1 MCCLHFCMRLH
12 VKKGFLAKPSLETTA
27 RKGAVSNEEQRM
39 LLVLLLRFRGAEER
53 SRFPSDLPAPAGSSR
68 PLSWADA
75 AAWLHLEDR
84 ELIFPLNS
92 EPAASRDGVG
102 GAPAEA
108 AAGPFGHQRRPFHYS
123 LSPGGSAGRRQTT
136 GGQAGGW
143 TPLESPRPLHQ
154 HCHVICTHLPALGQW
169 PQLVQD
175 HPEKRML

>member
-1 MCCLHFCMRLH
+1 MRLH

-92 EPAASRDGVG
+92 QPAASRDGVG
-102 GAPAEA
+102 M
-108 AAGPFGHQRRPFHYS
+108 HLS
-123 LSPGGSAGRRQTT
+123 LASSIVSPVSNESDTPYGST
-136 GGQAGGW
+136 
-143 TPLESPRPLHQ
+143 S
-154 HCHVICTHLPALGQW
+154 
-169 PQLVQD
+169 
-175 HPEKRML
+175 